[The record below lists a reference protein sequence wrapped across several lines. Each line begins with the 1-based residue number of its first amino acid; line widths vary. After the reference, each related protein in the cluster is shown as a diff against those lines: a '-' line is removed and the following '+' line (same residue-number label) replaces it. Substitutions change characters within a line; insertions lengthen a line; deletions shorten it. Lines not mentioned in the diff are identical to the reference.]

1 MYDYSVNS
9 ARALIDKQK
18 KEDAERRV
26 QLAKE
31 QKKDAYDAEMKSL
44 AEQNLQ
50 ATIKNQRIAN
60 KTFWVA
66 VGSGIIGLIA
76 LVMQIVIQIIKG

>member
-1 MYDYSVNS
+1 MYDYSLNS
-9 ARALIDKQK
+9 AHAVNEKYKREEAAKQ
-18 KEDAERRV
+18 V

-44 AEQNLQ
+44 ATEALKVAKQ
-50 ATIKNQRIAN
+50 NQRTTN

-66 VGSGIIGLIA
+66 VVSGIIGLIT
-76 LVMQIVIQIIKG
+76 LIFK

>member
-31 QKKDAYDAEMKSL
+31 QKKDAYDAEIKSL

-66 VGSGIIGLIA
+66 VVSGIIGLIT
-76 LVMQIVIQIIKG
+76 LIFK

>member
-1 MYDYSVNS
+1 MPYDCSLNS
-9 ARALIDKQK
+9 ARALIDKQNN
-18 KEDAERRV
+18 EDAERGV

-44 AEQNLQ
+44 ATEALKVAKQ
-50 ATIKNQRIAN
+50 NQRTTN

-66 VGSGIIGLIA
+66 VVSGIIGLIT
-76 LVMQIVIQIIKG
+76 LIFK

>member
-1 MYDYSVNS
+1 MIVH
-9 ARALIDKQK
+9 LILHTQWTKKYKREEAAKQ
-18 KEDAERRV
+18 V
-26 QLAKE
+26 QLVKE

-50 ATIKNQRIAN
+50 AAIKNQHIAN

-66 VGSGIIGLIA
+66 VVSGIIGLIS
-76 LVMQIVIQIIKG
+76 LIFK

>member
-1 MYDYSVNS
+1 MPYDCSLNS

-18 KEDAERRV
+18 KEDAERGV

-44 AEQNLQ
+44 ATEALKVTKQ
-50 ATIKNQRIAN
+50 NQRTTN

-66 VGSGIIGLIA
+66 VVSGIIGLMTLIF
-76 LVMQIVIQIIKG
+76 K

>member
-1 MYDYSVNS
+1 MPYDSSLNS

-50 ATIKNQRIAN
+50 AAIKNQHITN
-60 KTFWVA
+60 KTF
-66 VGSGIIGLIA
+66 
-76 LVMQIVIQIIKG
+76 

>member
-1 MYDYSVNS
+1 MAYDCSINS

-31 QKKDAYDAEMKSL
+31 QKKDAYDADMKSL
-44 AEQNLQ
+44 ATEALKVAKQ
-50 ATIKNQRIAN
+50 NQRTTN

-66 VGSGIIGLIA
+66 VVSGIIGLMTLIF
-76 LVMQIVIQIIKG
+76 K

>member
-9 ARALIDKQK
+9 ALALIDKQK

-31 QKKDAYDAEMKSL
+31 QKKDAYDADIKSL

-50 ATIKNQRIAN
+50 ATIKNQHIAN
-60 KTFWVA
+60 KTFWVS
-66 VGSGIIGLIA
+66 VISCIIGLAA
-76 LVMQIVIQIIKG
+76 LIFK

>member
-18 KEDAERRV
+18 KEEAERRV

-31 QKKDAYDAEMKSL
+31 QKKDAYDADMKSL

-66 VGSGIIGLIA
+66 VVSGIIGLIT
-76 LVMQIVIQIIKG
+76 LIFK

>member
-1 MYDYSVNS
+1 MPYDCSLNS
-9 ARALIDKQK
+9 ARALIEKQN
-18 KEDAERRV
+18 KEDAERGV

-44 AEQNLQ
+44 ATEALKVTKQ
-50 ATIKNQRIAN
+50 NQRTTN

-66 VGSGIIGLIA
+66 VVSGIIGLMTLIF
-76 LVMQIVIQIIKG
+76 K

>member
-1 MYDYSVNS
+1 MPYDCSLNS

-44 AEQNLQ
+44 ATEALKVTKQ
-50 ATIKNQRIAN
+50 NQRTTN

-66 VGSGIIGLIA
+66 VVSGIIGLMTLIF
-76 LVMQIVIQIIKG
+76 K

>member
-1 MYDYSVNS
+1 MAYDYSINS

-31 QKKDAYDAEMKSL
+31 QKKDAYDADMKSL
-44 AEQNLQ
+44 ATEALKVAKQ
-50 ATIKNQRIAN
+50 NQRTTN

-66 VGSGIIGLIA
+66 VVSGIIGLIT
-76 LVMQIVIQIIKG
+76 LIFK

>member
-44 AEQNLQ
+44 ATEALKVAKQ
-50 ATIKNQRIAN
+50 NQRTTIS
-60 KTFWVA
+60 TFWVA
-66 VGSGIIGLIA
+66 VGSGIIGLIT
-76 LVMQIVIQIIKG
+76 LIFK

>member
-9 ARALIDKQK
+9 ALALIDKQK
-18 KEDAERRV
+18 KENAERRV

-44 AEQNLQ
+44 ATEALKVAKQ
-50 ATIKNQRIAN
+50 NQRTTN

-66 VGSGIIGLIA
+66 VVSGIIGLIT
-76 LVMQIVIQIIKG
+76 LILK

>member
-1 MYDYSVNS
+1 MPYDCSLNS

-18 KEDAERRV
+18 KEDAERHV

-31 QKKDAYDAEMKSL
+31 QKKDAYDADMKSL

-50 ATIKNQRIAN
+50 AAIKNQHIAN

-66 VGSGIIGLIA
+66 VVSGIIGLIA
-76 LVMQIVIQIIKG
+76 LIFK

>member
-1 MYDYSVNS
+1 MPYDCSLNS
-9 ARALIDKQK
+9 ARALIDKQN
-18 KEDAERRV
+18 KEDAERGV

-44 AEQNLQ
+44 ATEALKVAKQ
-50 ATIKNQRIAN
+50 NQRTTN

-66 VGSGIIGLIA
+66 VVSGIIGLIT
-76 LVMQIVIQIIKG
+76 LIFK

>member
-1 MYDYSVNS
+1 MIYNYHNCNTAHAVGEMQ
-9 ARALIDKQK
+9 KQ
-18 KEDAERRV
+18 EEAERRV

-66 VGSGIIGLIA
+66 VVSGIIGLIT
-76 LVMQIVIQIIKG
+76 LIFK

>member
-9 ARALIDKQK
+9 ARALIDKSK
-18 KEDAERRV
+18 KEEAERRV

-31 QKKDAYDAEMKSL
+31 QKKDAYDADMKSL

-66 VGSGIIGLIA
+66 VVSGIIGLIT
-76 LVMQIVIQIIKG
+76 LIFK

>member
-1 MYDYSVNS
+1 MPYDCSLNS
-9 ARALIDKQK
+9 AHAVNEKYKREEAAKQ
-18 KEDAERRV
+18 V
-26 QLAKE
+26 QLVKE

-50 ATIKNQRIAN
+50 AAIKNQHIAN

-66 VGSGIIGLIA
+66 VVSGIIGLIS
-76 LVMQIVIQIIKG
+76 LIFK